1 MFSESRDSNW
11 GVVIFFLILFWVF
24 MGGFGGPAFAAGR
37 GGLWGFNETTP
48 KDTEASIADL
58 RCKVGTDTAVLQGQL
73 ETAFR
78 TVINND
84 NTNTAAILSGQKD
97 LYIKQLEQQAT
108 QMFITAQ
115 NDQTRNMMMM
125 LNAEQNRRLDS
136 IECNMLRRPPVYP
149 TVCVP
154 CSQGSCC
161 GA

>member
-1 MFSESRDSNW
+1 M
-11 GVVIFFLILFWVF
+11 
-24 MGGFGGPAFAAGR
+24 
-37 GGLWGFNETTP
+37 
-48 KDTEASIADL
+48 
-58 RCKVGTDTAVLQGQL
+58 
-73 ETAFR
+73 
-78 TVINND
+78 INND